1 MIGSGNI
8 LARELALAFSY
19 LEQLETEV
27 SEIYIKITTVIRE
40 FSFGNDV
47 W

>member
-1 MIGSGNI
+1 MSGSGNI

-19 LEQLETEV
+19 LDQLETEV
-27 SEIYIKITTVIRE
+27 SEICIKIRTVIRD